1 MAFVIPTKESFREM
15 YHQCAPWD
23 IGRPQKDFVEAGPQI
38 KGSILDVG
46 CGTGENALYF
56 AKSGQAV
63 TGVDFLE
70 EPIARAKQKAAERK
84 IKATFQVQDA
94 LALADLRQQ
103 FDSAID
109 SGLFHTFSDE
119 QRPKYVAG
127 LVQVLKPGGKLFLMC
142 FSDKEP
148 GDIGPRRVS
157 QAELRSEFS
166 KGWKIESIKE
176 THFEITKELPPNM
189 KFSPGGPFAWFAVIT
204 RQP

>member
-1 MAFVIPTKESFREM
+1 
-15 YHQCAPWD
+15 
-23 IGRPQKDFVEAGPQI
+23 
-38 KGSILDVG
+38 
-46 CGTGENALYF
+46 
-56 AKSGQAV
+56 
-63 TGVDFLE
+63 
-70 EPIARAKQKAAERK
+70 
-84 IKATFQVQDA
+84 
-94 LALADLRQQ
+94 LADLRQQ

-127 LVQVLKPGGKLFLMC
+127 LAQVLKPGGKLFLMC

>member
-1 MAFVIPTKESFREM
+1 MRAVGYRPAAERLCRGWPTDQGIDFRRRLRHRRE
-15 YHQCAPWD
+15 CAVFCQERASRY
-23 IGRPQKDFVEAGPQI
+23 GRRFFGGADR
-38 KGSILDVG
+38 
-46 CGTGENALYF
+46 
-56 AKSGQAV
+56 
-63 TGVDFLE
+63 
-70 EPIARAKQKAAERK
+70 ARKQKAAERK

-127 LVQVLKPGGKLFLMC
+127 LAQVLKPGGKLFLMC

-157 QAELRSEFS
+157 QAELR
-166 KGWKIESIKE
+166 
-176 THFEITKELPPNM
+176 
-189 KFSPGGPFAWFAVIT
+189 T
-204 RQP
+204 RVFQRLED

>member
-15 YHQCAPWD
+15 YHQCCAVGYRPAAERFCRCGGAD
-23 IGRPQKDFVEAGPQI
+23 QRIDFGRRLRHRRECRILPRVGRPLPA
-38 KGSILDVG
+38 SIFWR
-46 CGTGENALYF
+46 NR
-56 AKSGQAV
+56 SS
-63 TGVDFLE
+63 
-70 EPIARAKQKAAERK
+70 AKQKATERK

-127 LVQVLKPGGKLFLMC
+127 LAQVLKPGGNLFLMC

-157 QAELRSEFS
+157 QAELRSAFS

-189 KFSPGGPFAWFAVIT
+189 KFSPGGPFAWFAVIE